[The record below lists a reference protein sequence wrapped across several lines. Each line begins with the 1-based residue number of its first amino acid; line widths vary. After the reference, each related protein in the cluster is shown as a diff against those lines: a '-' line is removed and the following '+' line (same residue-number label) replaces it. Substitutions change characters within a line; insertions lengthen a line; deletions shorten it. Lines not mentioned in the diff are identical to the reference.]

1 MQYEAEFL
9 KIAVVDDEPLWQQK
23 TVDVIEKKYGLDA
36 PHIDRYSSGREP
48 LDRNTYY
55 DILFMDIEMEG
66 LDGFETAKR
75 YQKQYEYAKIA
86 MLTSHTELSRR
97 GYVVNAFRYIDKACM
112 EAEITEAL
120 SAVRKAKEKE
130 RCIEVNIVGLGT
142 MPILIKDIIYVNMN
156 RRNILIH
163 TRKGDFISS
172 CTMHEMEDLV
182 KGCGFY
188 RSHRSYLINLDETIN
203 YEGMNIIM
211 SDGTKSYLSKDKQSE
226 FKEKLLA
233 RKFEMANG

>member
-36 PHIDRYSSGREP
+36 PHIDRYSSGREL

-112 EAEITEAL
+112 EAEITEAI
-120 SAVRKAKEKE
+120 SA
-130 RCIEVNIVGLGT
+130 
-142 MPILIKDIIYVNMN
+142 
-156 RRNILIH
+156 
-163 TRKGDFISS
+163 

-211 SDGTKSYLSKDKQSE
+211 SDGTKAYLSKDKQSE

>member
-23 TVDVIEKKYGLDA
+23 TVDVIEMKYGLDA
-36 PHIDRYSSGREP
+36 PHIDRYSSGREL

-130 RCIEVNIVGLGT
+130 RCIEVNIVEIGRAH
-142 MPILIKDIIYVNMN
+142 V
-156 RRNILIH
+156 
-163 TRKGDFISS
+163 
-172 CTMHEMEDLV
+172 
-182 KGCGFY
+182 
-188 RSHRSYLINLDETIN
+188 
-203 YEGMNIIM
+203 
-211 SDGTKSYLSKDKQSE
+211 
-226 FKEKLLA
+226 
-233 RKFEMANG
+233 

>member
-36 PHIDRYSSGREP
+36 PHIDRYSSGREL

-130 RCIEVNIVGLGT
+130 RCIEVNIVGLET

-211 SDGTKSYLSKDKQSE
+211 SDGTKAYLSKDKQSE